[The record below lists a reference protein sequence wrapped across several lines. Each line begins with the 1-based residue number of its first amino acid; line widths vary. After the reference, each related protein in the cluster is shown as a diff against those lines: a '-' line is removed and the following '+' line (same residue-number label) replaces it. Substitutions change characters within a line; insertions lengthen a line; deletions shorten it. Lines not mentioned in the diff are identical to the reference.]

1 MGLCIDKPWV
11 TCGYRE
17 GANLTVEL
25 TKDTLTAEAEQ
36 THPADAQKTGSGS
49 AEAIGGGDAPTQTAS
64 ETSHGGEGYPGP
76 RAGGETDKLKEAPQ

>member
-1 MGLCIDKPWV
+1 M
-11 TCGYRE
+11 
-17 GANLTVEL
+17 EL

-49 AEAIGGGDAPTQTAS
+49 SEAIGGGDAPIQTAS